1 MTREEIVNEYL
12 KEHRHDVLLNPYAGL
27 LDFAKYLDEHSELPE
42 DLEEAAERYAQFYDQ
57 DLSDENGN
65 FVNGCG
71 DLRVAFIAG
80 AEWQRKQDQNL
91 IELAE
96 DHAMLAGMN
105 KMKQEMMEKAVEGRV
120 IKSYNPVA
128 AIGQPTLHGIELIYP
143 DKGKP
148 YLVAGETVKVIF
160 IPEKS
165 EKVK

>member
-27 LDFAKYLDEHSELPE
+27 LDFAKYLDEHSELPKGP
-42 DLEEAAERYAQFYDQ
+42 EEAAERYAQFYDQ

-80 AEWQRKQDQNL
+80 AEYQRKQDQSL

-105 KMKQEMMEKAVEGRV
+105 KMKEEMMEKAVEAEVNTYEDLAAG
-120 IKSYNPVA
+120 KSWAEFVVEM
-128 AIGQPTLHGIELIYP
+128 PTNSLG
-143 DKGKP
+143 DK
-148 YLVAGETVKVIF
+148 VKVIV
-160 IPEKS
+160 ITEEK
-165 EKVK
+165 